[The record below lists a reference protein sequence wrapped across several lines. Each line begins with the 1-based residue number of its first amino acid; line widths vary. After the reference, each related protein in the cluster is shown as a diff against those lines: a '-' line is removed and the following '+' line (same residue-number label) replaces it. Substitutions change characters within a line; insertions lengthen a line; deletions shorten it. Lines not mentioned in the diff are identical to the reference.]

1 MQIFIKVFEY
11 VLKSL
16 KTLLL
21 ENNSIIMQKKKKKKK
36 HAHTKNV
43 TKFDQTTDSLTE
55 KY

>member
-21 ENNSIIMQKKKKKKK
+21 ENNSIIMQKKKQKKKTRTHK
-36 HAHTKNV
+36 KRDKV
-43 TKFDQTTDSLTE
+43 
-55 KY
+55 

>member
-21 ENNSIIMQKKKKKKK
+21 ENNSIIMQKKK

>member
-21 ENNSIIMQKKKKKKK
+21 ENNSIIMQKKNKKKTRTHKK
-36 HAHTKNV
+36 RDKV
-43 TKFDQTTDSLTE
+43 
-55 KY
+55 

>member
-21 ENNSIIMQKKKKKKK
+21 ENNSIIMQKKKKK

>member
-21 ENNSIIMQKKKKKKK
+21 ENNSIIMQKKKQKK